1 MINKAQNKAMSAESV
16 ETKSKEPY
24 HFAGGLK
31 YKPQTIQASSRE
43 EAQEEWEKS
52 RKKAN

>member
-1 MINKAQNKAMSAESV
+1 MLKNARNTAINADNI

-31 YKPQTIQASSRE
+31 YKPQTIKASSRE
-43 EAQEEWEKS
+43 EAQEKWESTREKI
-52 RKKAN
+52 

>member
-1 MINKAQNKAMSAESV
+1 MINKARNTAISAADI

-31 YKPQTIQASSRE
+31 YKPQTIKASSRE
-43 EAQEEWEKS
+43 EAQEKWESTREKI
-52 RKKAN
+52 

>member
-1 MINKAQNKAMSAESV
+1 MINKAQNTAIRAADV